1 MKLKWGIIGCG
12 GIADR
17 RTLPGMMLSETSECV
32 AVMDANLSAAE
43 ACREKYGAKLA
54 TTDYNEILALPEVD
68 AVYIASPV
76 FCHKEQALAAA
87 KAKKHILLEKPLGLT
102 TEDSLEIIEAC
113 EREGVKLGVGFMMRF
128 HAYHQAIKDVIA
140 KGTIGDIVSMRAQ
153 FTCWYPDI
161 EGAWR
166 QTKKLSGG
174 GAFVDL
180 GVHCIDLLQYLS
192 GLEATE
198 VVGFSGTQTFNYE
211 VDDSTSCVMK
221 MNNGSLAVVD
231 VNFNI
236 PDSAANNPL
245 EFYGTKGSIIAVGT
259 LGQEEGGTVKIL
271 ACPDVGGY
279 DAQQSRSTVE
289 PVELKVDFGNMYTKE
304 IDAFANAIINDIEPP
319 VNGRNT
325 LSVQKIIDAVY
336 KNGGGKIN

>member
-17 RTLPGMMLSETSECV
+17 RTLPGMMLSETSECY
-32 AVMDANLSAAE
+32 AVMDANPKAAE
-43 ACREKYGAKLA
+43 ACRDKYGAKFA
-54 TTDYNEILALPEVD
+54 TTDYNEILAMPEVD
-68 AVYIASPV
+68 CVYIASPV

-102 TEDSLEIIEAC
+102 TEESLEIIQAC
-113 EREGVKLGVGFMMRF
+113 EENGVKLGVGFMMRY
-128 HAYHQAIKDVIA
+128 HAYHQAIKEIIA

-166 QTKKLSGG
+166 QDKKLSGG

-180 GVHCIDLLQYLS
+180 GVHCIDLLQYIS
-192 GLEATE
+192 GLQAVE
-198 VVGFSGTQTFNYE
+198 VTGFSATQTFNSN
-211 VDDSTSCVMK
+211 VDDSTAMVMR
-221 MNNGSLAVVD
+221 MSGGALGIVD

-259 LGQEEGGTVKIL
+259 LGQEEGGNVKIL
-271 ACPDVGGY
+271 ACPEDTGY
-279 DAQQSRSTVE
+279 DAKQSRITVE
-289 PVELKVDFGNMYTKE
+289 PIELKVDFGNMYTKE
-304 IDAFANAIINDIEPP
+304 IDAFANAVINDTEPP

-336 KNGGGKIN
+336 TGGGGKIN